1 MNSHYQDEQIDELK
15 AWWEDY
21 GRSVIVGVL
30 VAVLGA
36 GGWNFW
42 QNYVTQ
48 QAEQASVI
56 YDRMLDDFQALER
69 VLYSNNKDSSSKD
82 EKSERVVKLAAFQES
97 VNNLKKE
104 YSNTEYAQYA
114 RFLNAK
120 YYLIEQDYQAA
131 EKELKEVL
139 EHRPNKSIELLASLR
154 LARVMVE
161 NQELDEALKIAEA
174 NKKAKGY
181 EGAFLELIGD
191 IHFYK
196 GDKEKAVEAYSQARN
211 LTEKPSENLDMKYYN
226 LLSK

>member
-1 MNSHYQDEQIDELK
+1 MSSSDEQMDELK

-21 GRSVIVGVL
+21 GRSVVVGVL
-30 VAVLGA
+30 VAVLAA

-56 YDRMLDDFQALER
+56 YERMLEDFQSLER
-69 VLYSNNKDSSSKD
+69 VLYSNYQDSSSND
-82 EKSERVVKLAAFQES
+82 GKSERVVKLAAFQES

-120 YYLIEQDYQAA
+120 YYLIEKDYAAA
-131 EKELKEVL
+131 EKELKEVF

-161 NQELDEALKIAEA
+161 NNQLDEALKIAEA
-174 NKKAKGY
+174 NLAAKGY
-181 EGAFLELIGD
+181 EGAFLELAGD
-191 IHFYK
+191 IYFYQ
-196 GDKEKAVEAYSQARN
+196 GNKEKALDAYAKARE
-211 LTEKPSENLDMKYYN
+211 LTETPSEQLNMKYFN